1 MRMPGRRRLS
11 SAVAVA
17 ALAAASSLSGS
28 VSAVADIA
36 PPPSATVKDLM
47 DIAPVDGAPSAATQG
62 YAAGATGALFSVTG
76 QSGYDWLDYASG
88 AVTPVTGMPTPVSP
102 DNVFPVDG
110 DQVAVW
116 DGTALHVGDP
126 VTGPWTSWTLPT
138 GAGPVAVH
146 GSEVLTWTPATSAY
160 GLYSF
165 DASGTPTAI
174 PLPVLPTGAT
184 AVYMYGGP
192 AGLVIGFVTPDGI
205 THWGVMDWATATY
218 HELRSAADA
227 WDTGVEIVGNDVI
240 VLAPNPAPKSTGMK
254 AYVYPADQVLSG
266 ATVVPQSPSATF
278 PYRVNFEAVGDHLV
292 YLNYQQLTD
301 VPLDGGA
308 PVVLDSHAGA
318 WAHGESGSLLTT
330 DPAPNDPTQN
340 HYVVRRWTQAAD
352 GSLTSSQVYA
362 PATPQSHISVMWM
375 QSGVLG
381 YSRDWQS
388 YYSTTNVPVTPGSD
402 SVFVTAPTSL
412 APGWEVPSATSGL
425 PAGSL
430 IQVDGS
436 GHTIRTVNTGGNC
449 APADIQLA
457 QHWLYWDCGTDAAS
471 GVYDLNTGRS
481 IPLPSGAPHL
491 SRVGDGYLLN
501 QDPNTGNLLLTDFHT
516 GTAAAPLVV
525 GAARLPNGVPGPGVS
540 WTVDPTTGYLAY
552 EGASDR
558 TVHVVDPG
566 IPHSPVTVS
575 LTGYSGNT
583 QAALTLEA
591 YDSEPISGWQATLVR
606 KATGQTVARLS
617 GGSARTGF
625 TAAWNGR
632 LPNGQIAYNGAYQ
645 WSVSVLPLAS
655 SAYQSV
661 GTLPETVYDATVD
674 RHVYNDGSAPDLLA
688 MRSSRGGTTW
698 WSTYNGRTYQERT
711 SCGVPG
717 GTEAALPYRTLVTI
731 GHQATN
737 WSNDVLAVDARGY
750 LYWYP
755 QVQSNQTCLEHSY
768 AQYVSSGWGQ
778 YTSITSPG
786 DLNGDGHD
794 DLLARDASG
803 TLWFFA
809 GLGDGKFRPRVRLG
823 TGWNMFTRLIGA
835 GDLTGS
841 GSGSLLGIDRY
852 GRMWRYDGNG
862 HGGLKSAVYLG
873 SGFGS
878 YNAVVSIGD
887 WDQNGTYDL
896 LARDTKGVLWFY
908 DGTGHGT
915 FAARKE
921 IGSGFGGYWGL
932 F

>member
-1 MRMPGRRRLS
+1 MSL
-11 SAVAVA
+11 AIAVA
-17 ALAAASSLSGS
+17 ALTTATSLSGT
-28 VSAVADIA
+28 VSASADSA

-47 DIAPVDGAPSAATQG
+47 DIAPVDGAPSVGTQG
-62 YAAGATGALFSVTG
+62 FAAGATGTLFSVSG
-76 QSGYDWLDYASG
+76 QSGYSWLDYASG
-88 AVTPVTGMPTPVSP
+88 AVTPVTGMPTPASQ
-102 DNVFPVDG
+102 DDVFPVDG

-116 DGTALHVGDP
+116 DGTAVHVGNP
-126 VTGPWTSWTLPT
+126 VTGPWTSWTLP
-138 GAGPVAVH
+138 AGTAPVSVH
-146 GSEVLTWTPATSAY
+146 GSEVLTLTPATGAY
-160 GLYSF
+160 NLYSF
-165 DASGTPTAI
+165 DANGTATAI
-174 PLPVLPTGAT
+174 PLPVLPTGTT

-192 AGLVIGFVTPDGI
+192 AGIVSGFVTPDGI

-218 HELRSAADA
+218 HELRSAANGWNTA
-227 WDTGVEIVGNDVI
+227 VEIVGNDVI

-266 ATVVPQSPSATF
+266 ATVVPQSPSAVF
-278 PYRVNFEAVGDHLV
+278 PYIVNFRAVGDHLV

-301 VPLDGGA
+301 VPLNGGA

-318 WAHGESGSLLTT
+318 WSYGDSVSLLTT

-362 PATPQSHISVMWM
+362 PAIPQSHISVMWM

-388 YYSTTNVPVTPGSD
+388 YYSTTNVPVTPGPGSA
-402 SVFVTAPTSL
+402 FVTAPASL
-412 APGWEVPSATSGL
+412 APNWEVPSATSGL

-430 IQVDGS
+430 VQVDRF
-436 GHTIRTVNTGGNC
+436 GHTLRTINTGGDC
-449 APADIQLA
+449 VPADFQLA
-457 QHWLYWDCGTDAAS
+457 QHWLYWDCGTNAAS
-471 GVYDLNTGRS
+471 GVYDLNTGHS
-481 IPLPSGAPHL
+481 IPLPSGAPGL

-501 QDPNTGNLLLTDFHT
+501 QDPSTGNLLLTDFHT
-516 GTAAAPLVV
+516 GTAAAPVVV
-525 GAARLPNGVPGPGVS
+525 GTARLAYGTPAPGAS

-558 TVHVVDPG
+558 TIHVVDPG

-575 LTGYSGNT
+575 LTGSSGST
-583 QAALTLEA
+583 QAALTLDGA
-591 YDSEPISGWQATLVR
+591 LSEPIGGWQASLVR

-617 GGSARTGF
+617 GGGAHTSFTG
-625 TAAWNGR
+625 TWNGR
-632 LPNGQIAYNGAYQ
+632 LSNGQIAYNGAYT
-645 WSVSVLPLAS
+645 WSVSVLPLGS
-655 SAYQSV
+655 STYQPV
-661 GTLPETVYDATVD
+661 GTLPVTVYDATVD
-674 RHVYNDGSAPDLLA
+674 RHVYNDGAGPDLLA
-688 MRSSRGGTTW
+688 MANSSGGSVW
-698 WSTYNGRTYQERT
+698 WTTYNGRMYREKTAFCGIPGRT
-711 SCGVPG
+711 N
-717 GTEAALPYRTLVTI
+717 ADLPYRTIIPIT
-731 GHQATN
+731 HQTAN
-737 WSNDVLAVDARGY
+737 WGNDLLAVGAQGGLY
-750 LYWYP
+750 LYSEI
-755 QVQSNQTCLEHSY
+755 QSTVDCPEKDAATL
-768 AQYVSSGWGQ
+768 VGTGWGQ

-794 DLLARDASG
+794 DLVARDASG

-809 GLGDGKFRPRVRLG
+809 GSGGGKFRPRVRLG
-823 TGWNMFTRLIGA
+823 TGWNMFTHLIGA

-921 IGSGFGGYWGL
+921 IGTGFGGYWGL